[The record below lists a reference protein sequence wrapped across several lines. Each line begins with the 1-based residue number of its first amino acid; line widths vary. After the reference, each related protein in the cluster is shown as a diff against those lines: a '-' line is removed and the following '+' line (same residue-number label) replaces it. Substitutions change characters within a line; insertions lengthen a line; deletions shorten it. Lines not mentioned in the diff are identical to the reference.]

1 MPYRGVQHR
10 LARQHA
16 ASELF
21 YDLLATTGL
30 MILGVRKRCMT
41 TGLSYV

>member
-1 MPYRGVQHR
+1 MEYSIGSRGNTP
-10 LARQHA
+10 

-30 MILGVRKRCMT
+30 MILGVRKRCVS